1 MSERDQTPA
10 RARSFGRVLLAIVVL
25 ALAVRVGYVAGAKHG
40 PCFVNH
46 KIGSIPTQ
54 CPVGDQLFYNGE
66 ANRLALGDG
75 FVNWAIRGSHSPPAA
90 DHPPLTVVVL
100 TPAAWL
106 NMHWPLDVLH
116 DPTGV
121 TVERYYMAAL
131 GTLLVFLI
139 GLLGRRIGGSGVGL
153 VAALIAA
160 LYPNLW
166 VNDGLIMSE
175 TVTGIVVVLALLTAY
190 RLRDRSRF
198 TAALA
203 CGAACGLV
211 VLARVELGMLVPL
224 LAVPAALASRG
235 ADRRKHFTLAAA
247 TVAATVILVAPWV
260 LYNESRFVD
269 TTFVSTNDGLTLAGA
284 NCPPVYSG
292 NTIGLWVIQPP
303 CTDDPQ
309 PAGDQSQV
317 SAAYRRKAFDYIRAH
332 KRRVPIVVAARV
344 GRTWSVYRPHD
355 MLFYNAGEGRERW
368 VTVLGLIAYYPLA
381 LLALAGAWILAR
393 RRRGLLW
400 PLVVPVIAV
409 TIGVALTYGQTRF
422 RAAAEP
428 SLVLLAA
435 VAMVAVWTRHPTNTD
450 AGRRSGYDLTQGVTP

>member
-1 MSERDQTPA
+1 MTTRDRR
-10 RARSFGRVLLAIVVL
+10 RARTRQFSRLLLAIVVL
-25 ALAVRVGYVAGAKHG
+25 ALAVRVGYVAGAKRG
-40 PCFVNH
+40 PCYVNH

-100 TPAAWL
+100 TPMAWL

-139 GLLGRRIGGSGVGL
+139 GLLGRRLGGARVGL
-153 VAALIAA
+153 VAALVAA

-175 TVTGIVVVLALLTAY
+175 TVTGIVVVLALLLAY
-190 RLRDRSRF
+190 RLRDRPRVAS
-198 TAALA
+198 ACA
-203 CGAACGLV
+203 CGAVCGLV
-211 VLARVELGMLVPL
+211 ALARVELGLLLPL
-224 LAVPAALASRG
+224 LAVPAALAARGVSRS
-235 ADRRKHFTLAAA
+235 RHLVLAGA
-247 TVAATVILVAPWV
+247 TVAAAVIVVGPWV
-260 LYNESRFVD
+260 LYNESRFAEA
-269 TTFVSTNDGLTLAGA
+269 TFVSTNDGLTLAGA
-284 NCPPVYSG
+284 NCGPVYSG
-292 NTIGLWVIQPP
+292 NTIGLWIIQPP

-317 SAAYRRKAFDYIRAH
+317 SAAYRHKAFDYMRAH
-332 KRRVPIVVAARV
+332 KSRVPIVVAARV
-344 GRTWSVYRPHD
+344 GRTWGLYRPND
-355 MLFYNAGEGRERW
+355 MLFYNAGEGREKW
-368 VTVLGLIAYYPLA
+368 VTRLGIITYYPLV
-381 LLALAGAWILAR
+381 LLAVAGAWILAR

-400 PLVVPVIAV
+400 PLLAPAVAV
-409 TIGVALTYGQTRF
+409 TVGVAITYGQTRF

-428 SLVLLAA
+428 SIVLLAA
-435 VAMVAVWTRHPTNTD
+435 VALVAAWARVRRREIGAAAAAAPSPT
-450 AGRRSGYDLTQGVTP
+450 AVTT

>member
-1 MSERDQTPA
+1 
-10 RARSFGRVLLAIVVL
+10 
-25 ALAVRVGYVAGAKHG
+25 
-40 PCFVNH
+40 
-46 KIGSIPTQ
+46 
-54 CPVGDQLFYNGE
+54 
-66 ANRLALGDG
+66 
-75 FVNWAIRGSHSPPAA
+75 
-90 DHPPLTVVVL
+90 
-100 TPAAWL
+100 
-106 NMHWPLDVLH
+106 MHWPLDVLH

-121 TVERYYMAAL
+121 TVERYYMAML
-131 GTLLVFLI
+131 GTFLVFLI
-139 GLLGRRIGGSGVGL
+139 GLLGRRIGGNGVGL

-175 TVTGIVVVLALLTAY
+175 TVTGIAVVLALLTAY
-190 RLRDRSRF
+190 RLRDRPRVA
-198 TAALA
+198 AALA
-203 CGAACGLV
+203 CGAACALV
-211 VLARVELGMLVPL
+211 VLARVELGLLVPL
-224 LAVPAALASRG
+224 LAVPAAFGSRG
-235 ADRRKHFTLAAA
+235 ADRRKHLALAAA
-247 TVAATVILVAPWV
+247 TVAVTAIVVAPWV
-260 LYNESRFVD
+260 LYNESRFAD

-292 NTIGLWVIQPP
+292 DTIGLWVIQPP

-332 KRRVPIVVAARV
+332 KSRVPIVVAARV

-368 VTVLGLIAYYPLA
+368 VTALGLVAYYPLA

-393 RRRGLLW
+393 RRQGLLW
-400 PLVVPVIAV
+400 PLVVPAIAV

-428 SLVLLAA
+428 SIVLLAA
-435 VAMVAVWTRHPTNTD
+435 VALVAVATR
-450 AGRRSGYDLTQGVTP
+450 ARRTRTPSPVTA